1 VAERLDLD
9 YPKIRPVEAF
19 PHHQGPQYGI
29 CLRDPRGIAP
39 HILVLPPPVFFVVSL
54 FDGRHS
60 LLDIQEAFMRQ
71 YQQLIT
77 RRQIEEIIERLD
89 QELFLESET
98 YQHAL
103 EALQEQFRASPCRE
117 PAHAGTVYPAEADL
131 LRSRLEGYMRA
142 IGEETPRS
150 SIHSQKQLKVL
161 IAPHIDFHRGG
172 AGFAHAYREAARCAP
187 ADLYLIFGTA
197 HQSVHS
203 LFILTPKDYNTPLGR
218 MPTDTRFVEQFSRE
232 APVDVFEEEWLHRN
246 EHSAEFQAVWLRY
259 ILDGDWQGK
268 IVPILCGSFHRYVQ
282 EGISPRQDPDLAS
295 CLDLL
300 RRLVDEYPGR
310 VALIAGVDLSHVGKR
325 FGHEQ
330 GIPAA
335 ELARVERE
343 DQAVLEAIQSGEAER
358 FYARIAKNKDRNN
371 VCGLSPI
378 YMVLDIARPGSGR
391 LLHYGQAVERET
403 ESVVT
408 FASLSFCEG

>member
-1 VAERLDLD
+1 
-9 YPKIRPVEAF
+9 
-19 PHHQGPQYGI
+19 
-29 CLRDPRGIAP
+29 
-39 HILVLPPPVFFVVSL
+39 
-54 FDGRHS
+54 
-60 LLDIQEAFMRQ
+60 
-71 YQQLIT
+71 
-77 RRQIEEIIERLD
+77 
-89 QELFLESET
+89 
-98 YQHAL
+98 
-103 EALQEQFRASPCRE
+103 
-117 PAHAGTVYPAEADL
+117 
-131 LRSRLEGYMRA
+131 MRA